1 MSDMQVSGLIP
12 NSIWFIPASYIGQAE
27 KRTDHPLGSSEE
39 RGDRNRRLCVAHNGD
54 QGAFLHIAYESI
66 GGTITRTVGQH
77 DGFLLPAYAFRR
89 FDVFG
94 FGGRKI
100 IVSRSGFMGDVA
112 YQSFF
117 VGEPFGQ
124 SFGVGQRA
132 AGIVAYVHNQSV
144 AQAQII
150 HDFIQIAFTDAGAE
164 ASIIYI
170 TDVVVENLVIHAG
183 GDAVVRTQINLMDA
197 VVEITR
203 VVLMPAP
210 VTAYVGCGIE
220 VDVAVAKFGQ
230 HVAQDFE

>member
-1 MSDMQVSGLIP
+1 
-12 NSIWFIPASYIGQAE
+12 
-27 KRTDHPLGSSEE
+27 
-39 RGDRNRRLCVAHNGD
+39 
-54 QGAFLHIAYESI
+54 
-66 GGTITRTVGQH
+66 
-77 DGFLLPAYAFRR
+77 
-89 FDVFG
+89 
-94 FGGRKI
+94 
-100 IVSRSGFMGDVA
+100 MGDVA

-132 AGIVAYVHNQSV
+132 AGIVAYVHNQPV

-150 HDFIQIAFTDAGAE
+150 HGFIQIAFTDAGTE

-183 GDAVVRTQINLMDA
+183 GDAVIRPQINLVDT

-203 VVLMPAP
+203 VILMPAP
-210 VTAYVGCGIE
+210 VTAYVGSRIK
-220 VDVAVAKFGQ
+220 VDVAVAQFGQ